1 MSRSTFAAIAA
12 LVSLVNAIPAFVV
25 PDALASLY
33 GVILDRQTLLLGQTL
48 AASYLGYAV
57 INWMTRD
64 GSELSSRRGIAA
76 GNLVAWA
83 IGGVLW
89 TYAASTGLTNA
100 VGWIVVGLS
109 VVFSLG
115 WAYFTFADRG
125 IEGRT
130 TIASATR

>member
-1 MSRSTFAAIAA
+1 MSRITFAAIAA
-12 LVSLVNAIPAFVV
+12 PVSLVNAIPAFVV

-76 GNLVAWA
+76 GKLGSWGV
-83 IGGVLW
+83 GDVLW
-89 TYAASTGLTNA
+89 TSSSASRRRDDRTYGA
-100 VGWIVVGLS
+100 VGPRMRVLPTGHVAMCAL
-109 VVFSLG
+109 V
-115 WAYFTFADRG
+115 
-125 IEGRT
+125 
-130 TIASATR
+130 